1 MLFKEF
7 SWVFELTPVIERNL
21 FASVNAYEY
30 AINIIRN
37 LGENEKERL
46 HLLIKRLGNVRNE
59 MGVYWMNRYAQTL
72 RNLNQETTKV
82 R

>member
-1 MLFKEF
+1 VLFKEF